1 MSSVTEE
8 LPRTI
13 AHALDRQ
20 DPEELSSVLLLV
32 HQSMDNHLDV
42 NLYAEDD
49 CSWEE

>member
-8 LPRTI
+8 LPRTT
-13 AHALDRQ
+13 ALALDRE
-20 DPEELSSVLLLV
+20 DPEEVSCVLLLV

-42 NLYAEDD
+42 SLYAEDD